1 RFHNC
6 RGSSTM
12 SGDPPE
18 VCGDLYYNIYRPEN
32 ITNDDIYAS
41 IVDEVKDFIYDTNRI
56 VLQPKGYSGIP
67 LYGKTP
73 LVTKADD
80 LWKTIEILFK
90 LSDKFAGLLF
100 SISTD
105 DPHHN
110 PLFVEADKNEVFPKG
125 INGAGEFNN
134 RIYGCNGVLH
144 VVTDAV
150 KAAHPSV
157 LNVDIVRQFGRETRN
172 ILLTEAVKSRML
184 EGAAR
189 KFGMHRAGVNLPEQI
204 AYIARQRPDLLSAAV
219 VELSAVKR
227 KHEDAEL
234 IVEASTRVMV
244 HVNLSDRDWKA
255 VNQIAEIHEPLDI
268 VSHRLSLAMID
279 FDRKY
284 SNCENGVDTP
294 QENTF
299 AHVGDEFERER
310 LTSLVSQLKGE
321 KFSLAHLYQ
330 SAKALITEKHVNL
343 CYNLYQEG
351 VYSSDGGLSSISE
364 DDRSRRNVRKK
375 KLAPGKKR
383 TLAAIPHHGIPQ
395 IDSPVVSEDER
406 NPRSGHFNSFERA
419 VNGYDAYK
427 ASSPERSLG
436 EDEEMSMFAARSKN
450 QQKKKKPAHKR
461 AQIAPNSLEG
471 SMISG
476 GGAKKPT
483 PQSDDDGFDFSELLN
498 AAPPLA
504 ANDDFDDI

>member
-1 RFHNC
+1 MN
-6 RGSSTM
+6 
-12 SGDPPE
+12 GDPPD
-18 VCGDLYYNIYRPEN
+18 VCGDLYYNIYRPES
-32 ITNDDIYAS
+32 ITNDDIYAA
-41 IVDEVKDFIYDTNRI
+41 IVDDVKDFIYESTRI

-73 LVTKADD
+73 LGTRSDD

-90 LSDKFAGLLF
+90 LSDKFSGLLF

-105 DPHHN
+105 DPDHN
-110 PLFVEADKNEVFPKG
+110 PLFVEAEKNEVFPKG
-125 INGAGEFNN
+125 LNGAGEFNN
-134 RIYGCNGVLH
+134 RVYGCNGVLH
-144 VVTDAV
+144 VVTDSI
-150 KAAHPSV
+150 KAAHPNV
-157 LNVDIVRQFGRETRN
+157 LNVDIVRKFGRETRN
-172 ILLTEAVKSRML
+172 ILLTEAVKSRVL

-189 KFGMHRAGVNLPEQI
+189 SFGMHRAGVNLPEQI

-219 VELSAVKR
+219 AEFSAVKR
-227 KHEDAEL
+227 KHTDAEL

-244 HVNLSDRDWKA
+244 HVNLCDRDWKA

-294 QENTF
+294 MESTF

-321 KFSLAHLYQ
+321 KLSLAHLYQ
-330 SAKALITEKHVNL
+330 SAKRLITEKHVNL

-351 VYSSDGGLSSISE
+351 AYSSDGGMSSISE
-364 DDRSRRNVRKK
+364 DDRNRRTVRKK
-375 KLAPGKKR
+375 RVPGKKR
-383 TLAAIPHHGIPQ
+383 ALASIPHLDIKE
-395 IDSPVVSEDER
+395 IDSPVGSEDER
-406 NPRSGHFNSFERA
+406 NPSSGHFNSFERA
-419 VNGYDAYK
+419 VNGDEAYK
-427 ASSPERSLG
+427 ASSPEHSLG

-450 QQKKKKPAHKR
+450 PQKKKKPVHKR

-476 GGAKKPT
+476 GGAKKPAT
-483 PQSDDDGFDFSELLN
+483 QSDDDGFDFADLLN

-504 ANDDFDDI
+504 ANDDFDI